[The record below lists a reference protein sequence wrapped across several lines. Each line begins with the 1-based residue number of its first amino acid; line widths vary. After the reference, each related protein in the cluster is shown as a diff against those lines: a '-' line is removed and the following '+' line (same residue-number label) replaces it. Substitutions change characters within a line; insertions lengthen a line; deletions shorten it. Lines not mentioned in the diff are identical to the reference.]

1 MGRKPN
7 NKIQLQ
13 KSCRFTGHSRMP
25 RAENASGAVIRT
37 SGLSSAFTPS
47 IERVA
52 RNSSAETGSSLEQLK
67 DGNWKSLGS

>member
-7 NKIQLQ
+7 NKIQLL

-25 RAENASGAVIRT
+25 RAEKASGAVMRT

-52 RNSSAETGSSLEQLK
+52 RNWSAETGSSLEQVK
-67 DGNWKSLGS
+67 NGTWQSPGS